1 MGGNKPLIRPKNAST
16 LLLWLEKDIS
26 RHLDHRVK
34 AFAHGGTA
42 LPLLNIKD
50 STKDVDFTF
59 IDKDEFYSIVSVLK
73 TMNYNPT
80 RDFKTG

>member
-1 MGGNKPLIRPKNAST
+1 M
-16 LLLWLEKDIS
+16 
-26 RHLDHRVK
+26 K

-59 IDKDEFYSIVSVLK
+59 IDKDEFYSIVGVLK